1 MEEVIRLFN
10 QNDVRYLVFG
20 GQAVRLEGMPRFSMD
35 WDIFIPNRDEAN
47 MQIIN
52 EVLADELDLPLIP
65 IGPRGENLIQ
75 TYQTRWGV
83 VQFHL
88 AVAGIP
94 SFEDAEKHS
103 VEHVDENG
111 VKIKTVSLADLIA
124 SKEAAERPQDQV
136 DLEFL
141 RLKMKEP

>member
-35 WDIFIPNRDEAN
+35 
-47 MQIIN
+47 
-52 EVLADELDLPLIP
+52 
-65 IGPRGENLIQ
+65 
-75 TYQTRWGV
+75 
-83 VQFHL
+83 
-88 AVAGIP
+88 
-94 SFEDAEKHS
+94 
-103 VEHVDENG
+103 
-111 VKIKTVSLADLIA
+111 LIA